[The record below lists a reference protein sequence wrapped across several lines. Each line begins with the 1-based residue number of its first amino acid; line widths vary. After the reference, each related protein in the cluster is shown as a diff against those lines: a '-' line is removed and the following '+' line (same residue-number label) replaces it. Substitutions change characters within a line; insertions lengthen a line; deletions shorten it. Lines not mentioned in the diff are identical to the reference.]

1 MEKKRIIRYF
11 ALVHF
16 LTTTSMSLWTYSTN
30 YFRELGYTAQ
40 QIGVLNA
47 VGTFLSM
54 IALPFIGLLS
64 DKIGSSRKV
73 YVTAVAVA
81 IPLYLLIP
89 ALGQTMIVSFLPMI
103 AICGICAVARQT
115 TNSMMDSWAGGEM
128 ARLDVSFG
136 SIRRFGSFGFVLMS
150 VLGSLLIGPVLPTW
164 SFAVISPVLALP
176 LLWVISGKR
185 GEAYTRGT
193 PKEKAS
199 GTVALLKFVFGN
211 YYFVSYLLFV
221 IAFDAFLAIL
231 NMHMSYLMDYVG
243 AQRSDIGYVG
253 AVRATTE
260 IVVFIIIGKA
270 KKLPPLWVLLCISG
284 VLLASEHLLYPSLTG
299 LTGVL
304 LVTLL
309 SGVAGGFYYG
319 LGANYVFKV
328 VDRRAAGTAMAVLG
342 VVRSL
347 IGVFGTG
354 FGGDII
360 ERFGVLTLTTAVG
373 WLIMTLTVLF
383 MITCV
388 IGRLILKKPY
398 VTEQ

>member
-16 LTTTSMSLWTYSTN
+16 LTTTAMSLWTYSTN
-30 YFRELGYTAQ
+30 YFRDLGFTAHE
-40 QIGVLNA
+40 IGVLNA

-54 IALPFIGLLS
+54 VALPFIGLLS
-64 DKIGSSRKV
+64 DRIGSSRRV
-73 YVTAVAVA
+73 YVASVAVAV
-81 IPLYLLIP
+81 PMYLLIP
-89 ALGQTMIVSFLPMI
+89 TLGQTLAAPFIPIL
-103 AICGICAVARQT
+103 AICAVCAVARQT

-136 SIRRFGSFGFVLMS
+136 SIRRFGSFGYVLMS
-150 VLGSLLIGPVLPTW
+150 VFSSLLIGPVLPTW
-164 SFAVISPVLALP
+164 SFAVLTPVLCIP
-176 LLWVISGKR
+176 LLWVISGDR
-185 GEAYTRGT
+185 GEKFTQAAPKQRATGT
-193 PKEKAS
+193 MS
-199 GTVALLKFVFGN
+199 LLKFVFGN
-211 YYFVSYLLFV
+211 YYFVCYLLFV

-231 NMHMSYLMDYVG
+231 NLHMSYLMDYVG

-260 IVVFIIIGKA
+260 IVVFILIGRA
-270 KKLPPLWVLLCISG
+270 KKLPPLWVLLSISG
-284 VLLASEHLLYPSLTG
+284 VLLAGEHLLYPVLTSLG
-299 LTGVL
+299 GVM

-319 LGANYVFKV
+319 LGANYVFKI

-360 ERFGVLTLTTAVG
+360 ERYGVTTLTTAVG
-373 WLIMTLTVLF
+373 WLILALTVLF
-383 MITCV
+383 CLSSIL
-388 IGRLILKKPY
+388 GRLVLKKPY
-398 VTEQ
+398 VTE

>member
-30 YFRELGYTAQ
+30 YFRELGFTAH
-40 QIGVLNA
+40 QIGILNA

-73 YVTAVAVA
+73 YVTSVAVA

-89 ALGQTMIVSFLPMI
+89 ALGQALLAPFIPMIV
-103 AICGICAVARQT
+103 ICAICAVARQT

-136 SIRRFGSFGFVLMS
+136 SIRRFGSLGFVLMS
-150 VLGSLLIGPVLPTW
+150 VFSSLLIGPVLPTW
-164 SFAVISPVLALP
+164 SFAVLSPLLALP

-185 GEAYTRGT
+185 GEGYTQAA
-193 PKEKAS
+193 PKEKAT
-199 GTVALLKFVFGN
+199 GTASLLKFVFKN

-221 IAFDAFLAIL
+221 VAFDAFLAIL
-231 NMHMSYLMDYVG
+231 NLHMSYLMDFVN

-260 IVVFIIIGKA
+260 IVVFIIIGRV
-270 KKLPPLWVLLCISG
+270 KKLPPLWALLCISG
-284 VLLASEHLLYPSLTG
+284 VLLASEHLLYPYLTS

-360 ERFGVLTLTTAVG
+360 ERYGVITLTSAVG
-373 WLIMTLTVLF
+373 WLILSLTGLF
-383 MITCV
+383 AVTCV
-388 IGRLILKKPY
+388 VGRLILKKPY
-398 VTEQ
+398 VTEK